1 MGQVFPH
8 RQDAFPASPL
18 KPLHLL
24 IAITATNHVN
34 FVGARFAVLLYA
46 VHLEAS
52 PATVGVLTALFS
64 VLGITTSVATGRWID
79 RIGPRYPMI
88 ICSLLMAAATAV
100 AWFWEGIYAL
110 FILSI
115 VVGTAYNVYFI
126 GNQLQIGHYGR
137 PEDKVGNF
145 SLAMQG
151 YAMASFIAPLVAGFA
166 IDEIGYRD
174 TFLLLALLPLVPT
187 LVISLNKLELP
198 SHGRAEQK
206 QARPGGGVGELLRKP
221 ALREIFMM
229 ALLTNVGWNLY
240 TFLMPLYGSQIH
252 LSASQIGI
260 IMSTYSLASVVS
272 RMLAPVCSRRYT
284 HWQILIGSLLMAA
297 IGFVA
302 TSFFAQMGVL
312 ISLAFWMGLALGISA
327 PISLALI
334 HEASPAD
341 RMAEVQGLRL
351 AIINGLQT
359 AVPLTAGMIGA
370 ALGVGPVFWA
380 VAALLAAGCYAGR
393 GKWHAHRNAHATR
406 H

>member
-1 MGQVFPH
+1 M
-8 RQDAFPASPL
+8 

-46 VHLEAS
+46 VHLDAS

-79 RIGPRYPMI
+79 RIGPRNPMI

-100 AWFWEGIYAL
+100 AWFWEGLYAL
-110 FILSI
+110 FIVSL

-151 YAMASFIAPLVAGFA
+151 YATASFIAPLVAGFA
-166 IDEIGYRD
+166 IDAVGYRH

-187 LVISLNKLELP
+187 LVIAFNKLELP
-198 SHGRAEQK
+198 AH
-206 QARPGGGVGELLRKP
+206 ARNDRKAAAPAGGVGELLRIP

-240 TFLMPLYGSQIH
+240 TFLMPVYGSQIR

-260 IMSTYSLASVVS
+260 IMSTYSFASILS
-272 RMLAPVCSRRYT
+272 RMLAPVCSRWYT

-297 IGFVA
+297 VGFVA
-302 TSFFAQMGVL
+302 TSLFAQMGML
-312 ISLAFWMGLALGISA
+312 ISLAFWMGLALGIGA

-334 HEASPAD
+334 HEASPSD

-380 VAALLAAGCYAGR
+380 VAGLLAAGCYAAR
-393 GKWHAHRNAHATR
+393 GKWRAARDAHATR
-406 H
+406 R